1 MLFPTCYSCLFFFLF
16 FFFLI
21 VYLSQDVSFLP
32 VFANPSI
39 CSLTASR
46 QLQSQKKA
54 ITLQA
59 SEHKHYRGQEEIGK
73 VHYKGARLILKY
85 CLPTAEAGTR
95 ADGLMFEWKG
105 INIPPS
111 LNSIKKFI
119 KSTVVTR
126 HCNVPMSGSG
136 QSLTSL
142 PVIFM
147 LGSWQVCRTRVFLKK
162 KKLLS

>member
-1 MLFPTCYSCLFFFLF
+1 MLLLPVFF

-32 VFANPSI
+32 VFANPST
-39 CSLTASR
+39 CSLTAS
-46 QLQSQKKA
+46 QHLQSQKKA

-59 SEHKHYRGQEEIGK
+59 SEHKHCRGQEEIGK
-73 VHYKGARLILKY
+73 VRYKGAHLILKY

-105 INIPPS
+105 INIPPP
-111 LNSIKKFI
+111 LNSINKFM

-126 HCNVPMSGSG
+126 DCNVPMCGSG
-136 QSLTSL
+136 QSLTYLSL
-142 PVIFM
+142 
-147 LGSWQVCRTRVFLKK
+147 
-162 KKLLS
+162 